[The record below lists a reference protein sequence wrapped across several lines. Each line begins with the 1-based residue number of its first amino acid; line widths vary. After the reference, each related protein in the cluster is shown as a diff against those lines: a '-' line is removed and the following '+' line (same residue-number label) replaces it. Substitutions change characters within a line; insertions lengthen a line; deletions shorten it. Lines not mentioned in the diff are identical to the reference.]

1 MADLPISELSSF
13 PGTIND
19 VNALFVAQKGN
30 SAYKVTGQQFV
41 SDLATLL
48 QAHGGI
54 KTISKTSTSGLVDTY
69 TITFVDNATSTY
81 DVTNGKG
88 ISSITTYYA
97 VSSSNSTA
105 PSQWSTSPQTMT
117 NTNRYLWSYQHIVY
131 NDESSVDTTKV
142 VIGAYGEKGDKG
154 DTGAAAVVGAI
165 SVKYASSSQ
174 AVNPPVD
181 WYNNIPT
188 VAQGDYLWTRVIVT
202 FGDAPVTWYSVA
214 RQGVNGEPGSSAIS
228 VTLSANG
235 WTNNAQT
242 PSISA
247 SWLPTS
253 GFCYV
258 VTPAGASTNAYTSS
272 GVYADNVTVAG
283 QMVFHCTTVPS
294 VDLTVNIMKVATAE

>member
-13 PGTIND
+13 PGSIND

-41 SDLATLL
+41 SALATLL

-69 TITFVDNATSTY
+69 TITFADNATSTY

-117 NTNRYLWSYQHIVY
+117 NTNRYLWSYQHYAY
-131 NDESSVDTTKV
+131 NDGSSVDTAKV
-142 VIGAYGEKGDKG
+142 VVGTYGVKGDKG

-174 AVNPPVD
+174 AVNPPAD

-202 FGDAPVTWYSVA
+202 FNDAPATWYSVA
-214 RQGVNGEPGSSAIS
+214 RQGVDGAAGSSATM

-235 WTNNAQT
+235 WSNNAQT
-242 PSISA
+242 VSNAFFVA
-247 SWLPTS
+247 SGYYYIVVPS
-253 GFCYV
+253 GFS
-258 VTPAGASTNAYTSS
+258 TAEFASCS
-272 GVYADNVTVAG
+272 VYADNVTTSG

-294 VDLTVNIMKVATAE
+294 TDLEVNVMKVMNA

>member
-1 MADLPISELSSF
+1 MADLPISELSPF
-13 PGTIND
+13 PGSIND

-69 TITFVDNATSTY
+69 TITFVDNATSTF

-117 NTNRYLWSYQHIVY
+117 NTNRYLWSYQHIAY
-131 NDESSVDTTKV
+131 NDGSSVDTAKV
-142 VIGAYGEKGDKG
+142 VVGTYGDKGDKG
-154 DTGAAAVVGAI
+154 DTGAAAIVSAI
-165 SVKYASSSQ
+165 SVQYASSSSS
-174 AVNPPVD
+174 VNPPSD
-181 WYNNIPT
+181 WYTTIPS
-188 VAQGDYLWTRVIVT
+188 VSPGNYLWTRVVVT
-202 FGDAPVTWYSVA
+202 FNDAPVTWYSVA
-214 RQGVNGEPGSSAIS
+214 RQGVNGQPGSSAIS

-253 GFCYV
+253 GFYYV
-258 VTPAGASTNAYTSS
+258 VTPAGASTDAYTSN

-283 QMVFHCTTVPS
+283 QMVFYCTTVPS
-294 VDLTVNIMKVATAE
+294 VDLTVNIMKVAMSE

>member
-13 PGTIND
+13 PGSIND

-69 TITFVDNATSTY
+69 TITFADDATSTY

-131 NDESSVDTTKV
+131 NDGSSVDTAKV
-142 VIGAYGEKGDKG
+142 VIGAYGEKGDTG
-154 DTGAAAVVGAI
+154 NTGAPATVSAI
-165 SVKYASSSQ
+165 SVRYASSNSS
-174 AVNPPVD
+174 VNPPSD
-181 WYNNIPT
+181 WYTTIPA
-188 VAQGDYLWTRVIVT
+188 VSPGDYLWTRVVVT
-202 FGDAPVTWYSVA
+202 FDDAPVTWYSVA
-214 RQGVNGEPGSSAIS
+214 RQGVDGAAGSAAIS
-228 VTLSANG
+228 VTLTTSG
-235 WTNNAQT
+235 WSSNQQTISNSFFVTTGYYYIVT
-242 PSISA
+242 PS
-247 SWLPTS
+247 
-253 GFCYV
+253 
-258 VTPAGASTNAYTSS
+258 GASTFAFASND
-272 GVYADNVTVAG
+272 VYADDITTSG
-283 QMVFHCTTVPS
+283 TITFHCGTVPS
-294 VDLTVNIMKVATAE
+294 SDLVVNVMRVTMA